1 MKRIDEYNNIR
12 NFLKNILESENG
24 FIENYTKIFKLAY
37 HKDSDI
43 RLLLV
48 DDFLNKYCNEKSDL
62 LLCRLINDKD
72 DVVRY
77 KASLAIEDTV
87 MKKSCD
93 ELGRRVLKE
102 KDLINKSSFIITY
115 TIVSKQIY
123 NENVSLN
130 FLYDLKKRYYK
141 NKELSLFINAGLV
154 ILNKFDYLTELL
166 YELSTFKNEVI
177 LYEIILALKEICR
190 YFTEYENNEEILN
203 KIKETIRNYNKT
215 YKNTRINHSID
226 WILKQ

>member
-12 NFLKNILESENG
+12 DFLKNILESENG

-48 DDFLNKYCNEKSDL
+48 DDFLNNYCNEKSDL

-166 YELSTFKNEVI
+166 YELSTFENEVI
-177 LYEIILALKEICR
+177 LYEVILALKEICR

-203 KIKETIRNYNKT
+203 KIKDTIRNYNKT
-215 YKNTRINHSID
+215 YNNIRINHSID